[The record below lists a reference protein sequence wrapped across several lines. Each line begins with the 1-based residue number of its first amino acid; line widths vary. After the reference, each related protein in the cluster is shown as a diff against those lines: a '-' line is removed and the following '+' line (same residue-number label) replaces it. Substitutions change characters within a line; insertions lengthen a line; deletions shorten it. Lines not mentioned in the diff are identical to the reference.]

1 MKLQNLARVVQ
12 GNYEFRLSRRQA
24 LKAAAASTSAG
35 ALAAQGRAF
44 QATAKQDISGELVF
58 RTWGGAM
65 TEVLEETWAKPF
77 EEEYGVR
84 VIMDTG
90 ELPEVQIQQQQGN
103 PQFDVV
109 SLNRF
114 TVYEIAPT
122 GVLQELD
129 ASVIPNL
136 ENVYPVL
143 LNEESTSVPAY
154 FGEMGLVFNTD
165 HVAPDPTSWEALW
178 NDDYAGHVVTPTAVD
193 GSGIFITAIAEMVGT
208 SWDGDLEPVWDKLE
222 ELRPNV
228 LTQYASA
235 GQMVNLLQTEAAWIG
250 PWYNG
255 RAWTA
260 IDQGL
265 PLGYVTPDEGAM
277 IVLIDL
283 VIPQGAPNIDAAY
296 AFVNFALEERQQ
308 AAFAERF
315 SYAPAREGVE
325 LSEEAARKVPY
336 GEEGVERLI
345 VPDWEEFIALTDA
358 WAERWLQ
365 IFGAPED

>member
-1 MKLQNLARVVQ
+1 
-12 GNYEFRLSRRQA
+12 
-24 LKAAAASTSAG
+24 
-35 ALAAQGRAF
+35 
-44 QATAKQDISGELVF
+44 
-58 RTWGGAM
+58 
-65 TEVLEETWAKPF
+65 
-77 EEEYGVR
+77 
-84 VIMDTG
+84 
-90 ELPEVQIQQQQGN
+90 
-103 PQFDVV
+103 
-109 SLNRF
+109 
-114 TVYEIAPT
+114 
-122 GVLQELD
+122 
-129 ASVIPNL
+129 
-136 ENVYPVL
+136 
-143 LNEESTSVPAY
+143 
-154 FGEMGLVFNTD
+154 MGLVFNTD
-165 HVAPDPTSWEALW
+165 LVAPDPTSWEALW

-193 GSGIFITAIAEMVGT
+193 GSSIFITAIAEMVGT

-283 VIPQGAPNIDAAY
+283 VIPQGAPNVDAAY